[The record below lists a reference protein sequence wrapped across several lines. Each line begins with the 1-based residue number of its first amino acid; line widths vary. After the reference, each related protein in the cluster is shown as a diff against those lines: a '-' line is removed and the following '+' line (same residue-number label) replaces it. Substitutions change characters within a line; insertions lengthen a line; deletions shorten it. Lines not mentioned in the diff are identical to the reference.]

1 MKQKTKN
8 IEYVKGFAIQD
19 MNNTN
24 IEEAKEVASTSDVV
38 VVAVGGNGGFVC
50 SLPICYMLFSHSMK
64 KI

>member
-8 IEYVKGFAIQD
+8 IEYVKGFAIHD

-38 VVAVGGNGGFVC
+38 VVAVGVTVGLFV
-50 SLPICYMLFSHSMK
+50 LFPYVICHFPTL
-64 KI
+64 